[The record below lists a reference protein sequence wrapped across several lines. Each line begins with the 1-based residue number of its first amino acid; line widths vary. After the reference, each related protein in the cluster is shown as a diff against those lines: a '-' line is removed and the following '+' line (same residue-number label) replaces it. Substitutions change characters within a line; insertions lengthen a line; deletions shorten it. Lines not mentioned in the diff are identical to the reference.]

1 MDEVFGLSCR
11 IRKYNSPLASGNQQ
25 QKKKKK
31 KTCVDWG
38 KAQREKMN
46 KYNSLSSGKIES

>member
-25 QKKKKK
+25 QKKKK

>member
-31 KTCVDWG
+31 TWFDWG

>member
-25 QKKKKK
+25 QKKKKQ
-31 KTCVDWG
+31 TCVDWG
-38 KAQREKMN
+38 NNKREN
-46 KYNSLSSGKIES
+46 GQIKYVKFW

>member
-1 MDEVFGLSCR
+1 M
-11 IRKYNSPLASGNQQ
+11 KYLVCHVESGNTILHWLPETSN
-25 QKKKKK
+25 KKKKK